1 MEENQKVLINGP
13 ANVNGTLE
21 IIDNSTLQVSE
32 LFFGAGDTLVLRD
45 GGDLTVR
52 DVHMAAGSRIVFT
65 SESNTAGQITRLELT
80 FVTDTSISIREGSN
94 ASFITKIDGTKINFS
109 EGIPNAIV
117 VVAANATGI
126 ATVDVLTTV
135 PGSGR

>member
-1 MEENQKVLINGP
+1 
-13 ANVNGTLE
+13 
-21 IIDNSTLQVSE
+21 
-32 LFFGAGDTLVLRD
+32 
-45 GGDLTVR
+45 
-52 DVHMAAGSRIVFT
+52 MAAGSRIVFT